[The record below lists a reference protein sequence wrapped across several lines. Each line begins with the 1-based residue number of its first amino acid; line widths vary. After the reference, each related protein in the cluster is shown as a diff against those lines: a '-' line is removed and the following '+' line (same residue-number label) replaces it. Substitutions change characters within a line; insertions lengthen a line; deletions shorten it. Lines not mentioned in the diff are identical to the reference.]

1 MTEFLSFDLQQA
13 YNEIKERA
21 EAAPVT
27 DKAAWDEMVDDYI
40 TERLEVGELNKD
52 DETDDMIENLKS
64 RWSEYEKNLNI
75 R

>member
-1 MTEFLSFDLQQA
+1 MTEFLSFDLREA

-27 DKAAWDEMVDDYI
+27 DKEAWDSMVDDYI
-40 TERLEVGELNKD
+40 TEKQQVGELDLD
-52 DETDDMIENLKS
+52 DDSQGMIEDLKAM
-64 RWSEYEKNLNI
+64 WLEYEKNLNI

>member
-1 MTEFLSFDLQQA
+1 MTEFLSFDLQAA

-27 DKAAWDEMVDDYI
+27 DKEAWDEMVDDYI

-52 DETDDMIENLKS
+52 DDSQGMIEQLKS
-64 RWSEYEKNLNI
+64 MWLEYEKNLNI

>member
-1 MTEFLSFDLQQA
+1 MTEFLAFDLSQA

-27 DKAAWDEMVDDYI
+27 NKEEWDEIVDDYI
-40 TERLEVGELNKD
+40 MEKLEVGELNND
-52 DETDDMIENLKS
+52 DETDDMIESLKS

>member
-1 MTEFLSFDLQQA
+1 MTEFLSFDLNQA

-27 DKAAWDEMVDDYI
+27 DKEAWDEMVDDYI

-52 DETDDMIENLKS
+52 DDSQGMIEQLKS
-64 RWSEYEKNLNI
+64 MWTEYEKNMNI

>member
-1 MTEFLSFDLQQA
+1 MVEYLDFDIQAA
-13 YNEIKERA
+13 YNEVKERA

-27 DKAAWDEMVDDYI
+27 SKDAWDEMVDDYI

-52 DETDDMIENLKS
+52 DDTDNMIEDLKNM
-64 RWSEYEKNLNI
+64 WAEYEKNLNI

>member
-1 MTEFLSFDLQQA
+1 MTEFLDFDLNQA
-13 YNEIKERA
+13 YDEIKERA

-27 DKAAWDEMVDDYI
+27 SKEAWDEMVDDYI

-52 DETDDMIENLKS
+52 DETGDMIEGLKS
-64 RWSEYEKNLNI
+64 RWAEYEKNLNI

>member
-1 MTEFLSFDLQQA
+1 MTEFLDFDLNEA

-27 DKAAWDEMVDDYI
+27 SKEAWDEMVDDYI

-52 DETDDMIENLKS
+52 DETDDMIEGLKS
-64 RWSEYEKNLNI
+64 KWLEYEKNLNI